1 MKLEFWYA
9 PVGDLPAALAL
20 YRDQLGW
27 KEAWREGEST
37 VSLQLP
43 GTEVQLM
50 LAVDDQ
56 FPAGP
61 IFVVDSV
68 KGFRAGPGEGLD
80 WRLAPFEIPGGSMGG
95 FADPAG
101 NVVYVLDQEGAAPS

>member
-9 PVGDLPAALAL
+9 PVDDLPAALAL
-20 YRDQLGW
+20 YRDRLGW
-27 KEAWREGEST
+27 EEAWREGETT

-43 GTEVQLM
+43 GTDVQLM

-56 FPAGP
+56 LAAGP

-68 KGFRAGPGEGLD
+68 KGFRAGSGEGLD
-80 WRLAPFEIPGGSMGG
+80 WRLEPFEIPGGAMGG